1 MRRAKVVAIIQA
13 RMGSTR
19 LPGKVLMDLHGRTM
33 LERVVGRT
41 RRASLIDEV
50 VVATTSHE
58 SDEPI
63 IDECRRLDVPYFL
76 GSEDDVLDRYNRAA
90 DAHHADVIVRITS
103 DCPLI
108 DPTETDRV
116 VRAFLDSHADY
127 ASNFIRRTYPRG
139 LDTEAMSAATLAHA
153 WLEAGEP
160 YERIHVTPYIY
171 GHPEMFQLL
180 SVTGREDHSNYRW
193 TVDTPEDL
201 QFVREIYRL
210 LGTRETAG
218 WREVLSLLRANPKLA
233 EINQSVR
240 HKELVEG

>member
-1 MRRAKVVAIIQA
+1 MRHAKVVAIIQS

-41 RRASLIDEV
+41 RRAELIDEV
-50 VVATTSHE
+50 LVATTPHE
-58 SDEPI
+58 TDEPI
-63 IDECRRLDVPYFL
+63 IEECRRLDIPCFL
-76 GSEDDVLDRYNRAA
+76 GSEEDVLERYNRAA
-90 DAHHADVIVRITS
+90 EWCRADVVVRITS

-108 DPTETDRV
+108 DPSETDRV
-116 VRAFLDSHADY
+116 IRSFLDSRADY

-139 LDTEAMSAATLAHA
+139 LDTEAMSSATLAHA
-153 WLEAGEP
+153 WLEARES

-171 GHPEMFQLL
+171 GRPDTFQLL
-180 SVTGREDHSNYRW
+180 SVTGREDYSNYRW

-201 QFVREIYRL
+201 EFVREVYRQ
-210 LGTRETAG
+210 LGRRETAG
-218 WREVLSLLRANPKLA
+218 WREVLALLQSNPRLA